1 MMGEVHFA
9 ELKAISC
16 GVTAKKTEIRVSMP
30 QAWPKTPPEISGL
43 GARCFAAGRQTL
55 SASISKINLKIQRA
69 TEYWTLPPGRRG
81 RSGPVW
87 AEPGASWEY
96 STIPKEN
103 GLALWVGTESHG
115 LYRIHD
121 GVADHYGKAD
131 GLSGDS
137 VGAIFEDKEGDL
149 WVTTDR
155 GVDMF
160 RDLPVLTFSTSEGFI
175 GSFVHSVLA
184 LSDGSVW
191 VGNIG
196 AVDIVRAGRVS
207 AIAGN
212 HGLPG

>member
-103 GLALWVGTESHG
+103 GLAMWFRGSMAPR
-115 LYRIHD
+115 LYRTRCTWIVIILC
-121 GVADHYGKAD
+121 GSEQNLTASTA
-131 GLSGDS
+131 SMM
-137 VGAIFEDKEGDL
+137 A
-149 WVTTDR
+149 
-155 GVDMF
+155 
-160 RDLPVLTFSTSEGFI
+160 LPTITEKQTASPG
-175 GSFVHSVLA
+175 
-184 LSDGSVW
+184 
-191 VGNIG
+191 
-196 AVDIVRAGRVS
+196 
-207 AIAGN
+207 IA
-212 HGLPG
+212 